1 MPKFIKVELDLVNI
15 NQNDIIKLQPQII
28 SQDKSLLEK
37 TGAGN
42 DFLGWIDVEKII
54 SKEEL
59 KEIIETGKY
68 LKQNF
73 EKIVVIGIGGSYLG
87 AKAYINA
94 LKNNFDEEQIIFAGY
109 NLDGEYLKDLLKFL
123 ENKNYA
129 IIIISKSG
137 TTLEPALT
145 FRMLLEQLNKKYS
158 NDEVSKRVIA
168 ITDAKKG
175 VLKELSIKKSFKT
188 FKISDDVGGRYSV
201 LTPVGLLPIATA
213 GYDIEKMIDGAKDM
227 KKYIDENY
235 DIFSNPAYIY
245 AGTRNILLQNGK
257 SIEILASFDLKLK
270 FIAEWWKQL
279 FGESE
284 GKDGK
289 GIFPT
294 NLDFTTDLHSMGQY
308 VQQGA
313 RNIFETIFIV
323 ENDNVNLKIPFIE
336 NDDDKLNFVFGKTFD
351 FVNKSALNGTIK
363 AHKEGMIDII
373 KIIIPEISEYYLGQ
387 LIYFFERACSI
398 SAYMLGVNPFNQPGV
413 EAYKKYMMT
422 NIKN

>member
-37 TGAGN
+37 TWAWN

-59 KEIIETGKY
+59 KEIIETWKY

-73 EKIVVIGIGGSYLG
+73 EKIVVIGIWGSYLW

-94 LKNNFDEEQIIFAGY
+94 LKNNFDEEQIIFAWY

-129 IIIISKSG
+129 IIIISKSW

-168 ITDAKKG
+168 ITDAKKW

-188 FKISDDVGGRYSV
+188 FKISDDVWWRYSV
-201 LTPVGLLPIATA
+201 LTPVWLLPIATA
-213 GYDIEKMIDGAKDM
+213 WYDIEKMIDWAKDM

-245 AGTRNILLQNGK
+245 AWTRNILLQNGK

-279 FGESE
+279 FWESE
-284 GKDGK
+284 GKDWK
-289 GIFPT
+289 WIFPT
-294 NLDFTTDLHSMGQY
+294 NLDFTTDLHSMWQY
-308 VQQGA
+308 VQQWA

-336 NDDDKLNFVFGKTFD
+336 NDDDKLNFVFWKTFD
-351 FVNKSALNGTIK
+351 FVNKSALNWTIK

-373 KIIIPEISEYYLGQ
+373 KIIIPEISEYYLWQ

-398 SAYMLGVNPFNQPGV
+398 SAYMLWVNPFNQPWV